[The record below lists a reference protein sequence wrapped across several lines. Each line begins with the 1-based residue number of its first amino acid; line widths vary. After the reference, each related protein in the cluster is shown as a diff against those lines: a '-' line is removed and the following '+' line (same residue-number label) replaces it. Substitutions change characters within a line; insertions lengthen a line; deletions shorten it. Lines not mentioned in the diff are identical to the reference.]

1 MSTGT
6 RLTITVD
13 GATVTAVLRD
23 SAATASLVAQLPLDL
38 EFEDFGGQEKIAR
51 LPAPLM
57 LDGLPSGGGAE
68 PGTIGYYAPDQALV
82 LYYDTV
88 GYYEGIIPLGTFDDV
103 PAVRDAAPFTGTVSV
118 AGPGPEGGAGA
129 E

>member
-13 GATVTAVLRD
+13 GTTVTAVLRD

-82 LYYDTV
+82 LYYDAV
-88 GYYEGIIPLGTFDDV
+88 AYYEGIIPLGTFDDV

-118 AGPGPEGGAGA
+118 AGPGSEGGAGA